1 VVLGRTEFAV
11 APGAEKKVRIRFNR
25 KAKRLFAR
33 KRTRRIV
40 ITIDPDDGDPVT
52 IRRKI
57 TFPRKGR

>member
-1 VVLGRTEFAV
+1 
-11 APGAEKKVRIRFNR
+11 VRIRFNR

-57 TFPRKGR
+57 TFPRKRR